1 MIVRD
6 DFDRMVTVW
15 LDETAGAGVPDY
27 LDETLEG
34 LARIEQRS
42 AWMRPWRWLTMQL
55 TVPRVVVP
63 RVSPYVALL
72 ALLVLLAIVGLAIM
86 GSQHRLPDPF
96 GPASNG
102 RIAYLSDGQLWT
114 AAADG
119 SDARAITLGSS
130 TKSLPLFSRDGTRI
144 AFLEYSAMPNPTL
157 VVSGVDGSNQVTIV
171 TDAEAMRHVSW
182 SPDGRSIAY
191 SLWIP
196 FDGGQRD
203 RIFLAA
209 SDGSSL
215 PKQIGHPDM
224 SAFYPAFSPDGKRI
238 AFVSDLDPGF
248 CGATDCVGED
258 TFALQVMSSDGT
270 DIRRLAHATI
280 QPRIDVERYA
290 RLIDWRPDG
299 SSILFTGHDITKPL
313 ASGIFI
319 VVPEGASEP
328 VRIDTGPGSAFG
340 ATWSPDG
347 NRIAFVR
354 GVAGRWELVV
364 SGPDGG
370 TPVVLATDVAQF
382 GPQWSP
388 DGKSVAI
395 LAAYSGAQ
403 GAIRIVP
410 IDRGKETVIPMTIM
424 DPSSVTSPG
433 IDMIGWQ
440 RLAS

>member
-63 RVSPYVALL
+63 RVSPYLAVL

-102 RIAYLSDGQLWT
+102 RIVYLSDGQLWT

-130 TKSLPLFSRDGTRI
+130 TKRLPLFSRDGTRI
-144 AFLEYSAMPNPTL
+144 AFLEFSALPNPTL
-157 VVSGVDGSNQVTIV
+157 VVSRADGSNQVTIV
-171 TDAEAMRHVSW
+171 SDAEAMRHVSW

-196 FDGGQRD
+196 PYGGQRD
-203 RIFLAA
+203 RIFVAA
-209 SDGSSL
+209 SDGSS
-215 PKQIGHPDM
+215 PPQRIGNPDM

-238 AFVSDLDPGF
+238 AFVSDLAPAF
-248 CGATDCVGED
+248 CGASDCVGSD

-270 DIRRLAHATI
+270 EILRLAHGTI
-280 QPRIDVERYA
+280 QPRLDIERYA
-290 RLIDWRPDG
+290 RLVDWRPDG
-299 SSILFTGHDITKPL
+299 SSILFTGHDVTEPS

-319 VVPEGASEP
+319 VAPDGTSGP
-328 VRIDTGPGSAFG
+328 SRIDTGPDSAFG

-347 NRIAFVR
+347 NHIAFIR
-354 GVAGRWELVV
+354 GDAGRWELVV
-364 SGPDGG
+364 SDPDGG
-370 TPVVLATDVAQF
+370 NALVLATEIAQF

-388 DGKSVAI
+388 DGKAVAI
-395 LAAYSGAQ
+395 LDAYSGTH

-410 IDRGKETVIPMTIM
+410 IVGGQETVVPMTIL
-424 DPSSVTSPG
+424 DPSSVTTPG
-433 IDMIGWQ
+433 IDTIGWQ
-440 RLAS
+440 RLAT

>member
-15 LDETAGAGVPDY
+15 LDEAAGAGVPDY
-27 LDETLEG
+27 LDETLES
-34 LARIEQRS
+34 LARIEQRP

-55 TVPRVVVP
+55 TAQRVVVP
-63 RVSPYVALL
+63 RVSPYLLLL
-72 ALLVLLAIVGLAIM
+72 ALLMLLAIVGLAII

-96 GPASNG
+96 GPAANG
-102 RIAYLSDGQLWT
+102 RIVYVSDGQLWT

-144 AFLEYSAMPNPTL
+144 AFLEYSVSPSPTL
-157 VVSGVDGSNQVTIV
+157 VVSRVDGSNQVTIV
-171 TDAEAMRHVSW
+171 TYAEAMRHVSW

-203 RIFLAA
+203 RTFLAA
-209 SDGSSL
+209 SDGSSP
-215 PKQIGHPDM
+215 PKQIGDPDM
-224 SAFYPAFSPDGKRI
+224 SAFNPAFSPDGKRI
-238 AFVSDLDPGF
+238 AFVSDLAPGF
-248 CGATDCVGED
+248 CGATDCVGGD

-290 RLIDWRPDG
+290 RLVDWRPDG
-299 SSILFTGHDITKPL
+299 SSILFTGHDITKRF
-313 ASGIFI
+313 ASGIFS
-319 VVPEGASEP
+319 VVPDGSSAPS
-328 VRIDTGPGSAFG
+328 RIDTGPGSAFG

-347 NRIAFVR
+347 SRIAFIR
-354 GVAGRWELVV
+354 GGAGRWELVV
-364 SGPDGG
+364 SEPDGRN
-370 TPVVLATDVAQF
+370 PIVLAPEVAQF

-388 DGKSVAI
+388 DGKAVAI
-395 LAAYSGAQ
+395 LGAYSGTQ

-410 IDRGKETVIPMTIM
+410 IDGGRETVVPTTIL
-424 DPSSVTSPG
+424 DPSSVTTPG
-433 IDMIGWQ
+433 IEMVGWQ
-440 RLAS
+440 RLAP

>member
-34 LARIEQRS
+34 LARIEQRP

-63 RVSPYVALL
+63 RVSPYLALL
-72 ALLVLLAIVGLAIM
+72 ALLMLLVIVGLAII
-86 GSQHRLPDPF
+86 GSQRRLPDPF

-102 RIAYLSDGQLWT
+102 RIVYVSDGQLWT
-114 AAADG
+114 AVADG

-130 TKSLPLFSRDGTRI
+130 TKGLPLFSRDGTRI
-144 AFLEYSAMPNPTL
+144 AFLEYSASPNPAL
-157 VVSGVDGSNQVTIV
+157 VVSGVDGSNEMTIV

-182 SPDGRSIAY
+182 SPDGGSIAY

-203 RIFLAA
+203 RTFLAA
-209 SDGSSL
+209 SDGSSP
-215 PKQIGHPDM
+215 PKQVGDPNM
-224 SAFYPAFSPDGKRI
+224 SAFNPAFSPDGKRI

-248 CGATDCVGED
+248 CGATDCVGGD
-258 TFALQVMSSDGT
+258 TFALQAMASDGS
-270 DIRRLAHATI
+270 DIRRLAHGTI
-280 QPRIDVERYA
+280 QPRLDVERYS
-290 RLIDWRPDG
+290 RLVDWRPDG

-319 VVPEGASEP
+319 VAADGTSEP
-328 VRIDTGPGSAFG
+328 SLVDTGPGSAFG

-347 NRIAFVR
+347 NRIAFIR
-354 GVAGRWELVV
+354 GDAGRWELVV
-364 SGPDGG
+364 SDPDGG
-370 TPVVLATDVAQF
+370 NPIVLATDVAQY

-388 DGKSVAI
+388 DGKAVAVI
-395 LAAYSGAQ
+395 DGYSDAH

-410 IDRGKETVIPMTIM
+410 IDGGRESVIPITVL
-424 DPSSVTSPG
+424 DPSSVTTPG
-433 IDMIGWQ
+433 IDMVGWQ
-440 RLAS
+440 RLAT